1 MPSHEQSLPFLSS
14 HVLIDGALSLALAY
28 AAVCAFQQSRFLS
41 STLRQ
46 IQNIP
51 TFRVADLR
59 IVIDI
64 EKSDEPLLVL
74 RNTVVAESA
83 VDGESWKSLI
93 PHSLFSQL
101 SRAKSF
107 IIPKP
112 QTSIWKRLSGWTSYL
127 PWNKQ
132 STSPTTIPFILFE
145 GDQWPQS
152 GCIIANL
159 DVSRHPIPLTTVYD
173 QLQPANASPYTLLQ
187 ALCDQK
193 HHVGLLD
200 EEKIL
205 PLGMEMG
212 PLGISSFNNGVLEI
226 KTYMQLPYLLTDV
239 TKDQM
244 MSNLAFRTKM
254 LFWSGIF
261 LGSFSFGIL
270 GFAVVRKWSKWK
282 VQREQRRYQEPG
294 HVATEPRRYQEP
306 GHVAAEPRRYQEPG
320 HVATEPRRYQRPGH
334 VGTEARRHQQRRHV
348 AIEPRSVV
356 SNDATAQIMEGGEM
370 SDGWFAT
377 SQIAVEEETGGSLF
391 ELPRNAASNDA
402 SPLTVGKEPIDNA
415 PDKTLCLICWTK
427 ERDFLFIPCRHLA
440 CCQQC
445 AMSIEHE
452 VPRRCP
458 YCRQPIQLSFSVYIP

>member
-1 MPSHEQSLPFLSS
+1 MPSHEQSSPFLSS

-41 STLRQ
+41 ATLRQ

-74 RNTVVAESA
+74 RNTVVAKSA

-93 PHSLFSQL
+93 PLSLFSQL
-101 SRAKSF
+101 SRAESF
-107 IIPKP
+107 IIPKT

-132 STSPTTIPFILFE
+132 STSQTRIPFILFE

-205 PLGMEMG
+205 PLGKEMG
-212 PLGISSFNNGVLEI
+212 PVGISSFNNGVLEI

-239 TKDQM
+239 TKDRM

-261 LGSFSFGIL
+261 LGSFSIGIL
-270 GFAVVRKWSKWK
+270 GFYVVRKWSKWK
-282 VQREQRRYQEPG
+282 VQRERRRYQ
-294 HVATEPRRYQEP
+294 QP
-306 GHVAAEPRRYQEPG
+306 GHVAAEP
-320 HVATEPRRYQRPGH
+320 
-334 VGTEARRHQQRRHV
+334 RRHQQRRHV

-356 SNDATAQIMEGGEM
+356 SNDVTAQIMEGDEM
-370 SDGWFAT
+370 GDGWFVT
-377 SQIAVEEETGGSLF
+377 SQIAGEEETGGSLF
-391 ELPRNAASNDA
+391 ELPRNVASNDA
-402 SPLTVGKEPIDNA
+402 SSGTVGKEPIDNA
-415 PDKTLCLICWTK
+415 IDKTLCLICWTK

-445 AMSIEHE
+445 AMSIERE

-458 YCRQPIQLSFSVYIP
+458 YCRQAIQLSFSVYIP